1 MAKTYSF
8 QIFGNFNQESFLL
21 AQSALLD
28 ALKTLPEVQ
37 VQTVQLTEWQQPKEG
52 TTPENNLE
60 VEPEVLEQEDALK
73 QASA

>member
-52 TTPENNLE
+52 TNPENNLE

>member
-1 MAKTYSF
+1 MVKTYSF

-52 TTPENNLE
+52 TTQENNLE